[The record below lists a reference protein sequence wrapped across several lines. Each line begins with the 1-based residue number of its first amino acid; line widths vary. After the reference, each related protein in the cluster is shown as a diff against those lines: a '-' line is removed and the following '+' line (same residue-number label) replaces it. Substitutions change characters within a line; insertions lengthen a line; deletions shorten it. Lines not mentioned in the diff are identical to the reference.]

1 VQVSPTPK
9 LLWESDEYLSD
20 IPSPVATAKYL
31 FLPTSYGTMVCYD
44 AKNGEKYWEHDFETP
59 TYASPVVADGNVFQM
74 DKKGVMHV
82 FKADK
87 TYTSV
92 AENVLGEGSSCTP
105 AFVSGKII
113 IRGDKNL
120 YCIGK

>member
-1 VQVSPTPK
+1 
-9 LLWESDEYLSD
+9 LWESDEYLSD

-31 FLPTSYGTMVCYD
+31 FLPTSYGMMVCYD
-44 AKNGEKYWEHDFETP
+44 AKTGTKYWEKDFATP
-59 TYASPVVADGNVFQM
+59 TYASPMFADGNIFQM
-74 DKKGVMHV
+74 DKKGVTHI

-87 TYTSV
+87 AYSSV
-92 AENVLGEGSSCTP
+92 SESPLGEGSSCTP
-105 AFVSGKII
+105 AFVGGKII